1 MITVSER
8 HDTTTSPPLAASMI
22 HNRSSLDDP
31 DSTDDVVTD
40 DVTVTSVEVA
50 LGRFSVSVPALLMY
64 VDYLKVTTSVKK
76 IQ

>member
-31 DSTDDVVTD
+31 DSSDDVTD
-40 DVTVTSVEVA
+40 DVTVTSVEVVF
-50 LGRFSVSVPALLMY
+50 GRLSVSVPALSVHVNHLE
-64 VDYLKVTTSVKK
+64 VTTSVK